1 MAAKLF
7 EHPFGPPAEPADRP
21 TAVVHGSAGLL
32 QEDAEERGLPW
43 PVCSDQQGLSAPV
56 VGAAMENATLFF
68 VYNRCQAGIVSLRPE
83 AQRDAPL
90 TIPELALSGAG
101 AGAVTSYV
109 LTPIELIKCRM
120 QVQQISHPAGDVI
133 VKTGLEAPA
142 SPASQVVLPAS
153 MTQSNAPKGPLALI
167 ADTVR
172 QNGIRGLWLGQTG
185 TLLRETGGGAAW
197 FGMYELLAKYF
208 ISRRQKRAAPDVTI
222 TKADLSPWELM
233 AAGAGGGICYN
244 VSLFPADSVKSTIQ
258 TYAELNP
265 NKPVPGFVETAR
277 NIYKSR
283 GIRGL
288 YAGCALTCMR
298 SGPSSAM
305 IFALFET
312 LTTHLGWIFDKKPA
326 TPAEPALK

>member
-1 MAAKLF
+1 
-7 EHPFGPPAEPADRP
+7 
-21 TAVVHGSAGLL
+21 
-32 QEDAEERGLPW
+32 
-43 PVCSDQQGLSAPV
+43 
-56 VGAAMENATLFF
+56 MENATLFF
-68 VYNRCQAGIVSLRPE
+68 VYNRCQAGIVSLRPASE
-83 AQRDAPL
+83 RANPL
-90 TIPELALSGAG
+90 SIPELALAGAG

-109 LTPIELIKCRM
+109 LTPVELIKCRM

-153 MTQSNAPKGPLALI
+153 MAQSSNGPKGPLALI

-172 QNGIRGLWLGQTG
+172 QNGIKGLWLGQTG

-197 FGMYELLAKYF
+197 FGMYELLARYF
-208 ISRRQKRAAPDVTI
+208 IQRREKTAGDGVKV

-277 NIYKSR
+277 NIYRSR

-312 LTTHLGWIFDKKPA
+312 LTTHLGWIFDKRPPA
-326 TPAEPALK
+326 PSDPALK

>member
-1 MAAKLF
+1 
-7 EHPFGPPAEPADRP
+7 
-21 TAVVHGSAGLL
+21 
-32 QEDAEERGLPW
+32 
-43 PVCSDQQGLSAPV
+43 
-56 VGAAMENATLFF
+56 MENATLFF

-83 AQRDAPL
+83 AERVLPL
-90 TIPELALSGAG
+90 TIPELALAGAG

-120 QVQQISHPAGDVI
+120 QVQQISHGAGDVI

-142 SPASQVVLPAS
+142 SPASQVVVPAS
-153 MTQSNAPKGPLALI
+153 MASTGAAPKGPLALI

-208 ISRRQKRAAPDVTI
+208 VARRQRHAPGDKVT
-222 TKADLSPWELM
+222 KGDLSAWELM

-258 TYAELNP
+258 TFAELNP
-265 NKPVPGFVETAR
+265 NKPVPGFVQTAR
-277 NIYKSR
+277 NIYTSR

-312 LTTHLGWIFDKKPA
+312 LTTHFGWIFDAKPA
-326 TPAEPALK
+326 APAEPTLK